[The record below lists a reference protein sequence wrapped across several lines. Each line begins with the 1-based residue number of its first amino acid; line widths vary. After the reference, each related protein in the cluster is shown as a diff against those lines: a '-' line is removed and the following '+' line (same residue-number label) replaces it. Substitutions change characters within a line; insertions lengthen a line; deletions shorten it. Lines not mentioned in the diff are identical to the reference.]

1 MPSIRLQTEIPGPL
15 SRDLLVRRQNAVA
28 RGIGN
33 TVPVFVDRA
42 SGATVTDIDGHT
54 FLDFGGGIGTVNVG
68 HRHPEVSTAAIDQ
81 VNRFGHVCF
90 AVTMYES
97 YVALAE
103 KLNAIAPGAGPKKT
117 MLANSG
123 AEAVENAVKIARRS
137 TGRPGVL
144 VFDYGF
150 HGRTLLALTMTSK
163 VAPYKQ
169 GFGPF
174 ATDVHRLPFPY
185 EYRSEGPL
193 DAAACRRSFEEFFS
207 GFVGAD
213 QIACVVI
220 EPVAGEGGFLV
231 VPPEWM
237 RELQAICREHGI
249 LLIAD
254 EVQTGFGRTGKM
266 FASEHYGIEP
276 DLVTLAKSMGAG
288 FPISAVTGRA
298 EVMDAAQPGGLG
310 GTFVGHPV
318 SCAAALAAIEV
329 IERERLPERAAAI
342 GEVVRRRFDGF
353 RERYEFV
360 GDSRGLGAMRA
371 LELVTDKR
379 SKVWDKDRLQRTIKN
394 AWQRGLILVAAGNH
408 GNVLRT
414 LMPLVISDAELEEG
428 LDVLEAALEASS
440 S

>member
-1 MPSIRLQTEIPGPL
+1 
-15 SRDLLVRRQNAVA
+15 
-28 RGIGN
+28 
-33 TVPVFVDRA
+33 
-42 SGATVTDIDGHT
+42 
-54 FLDFGGGIGTVNVG
+54 
-68 HRHPEVSTAAIDQ
+68 
-81 VNRFGHVCF
+81 
-90 AVTMYES
+90 
-97 YVALAE
+97 
-103 KLNAIAPGAGPKKT
+103 
-117 MLANSG
+117 
-123 AEAVENAVKIARRS
+123 VENAVKIARRA

-185 EYRSEGPL
+185 EYRSTGPL
-193 DAAACRRSFEEFFS
+193 DAAACRRTFDEFFS

-213 QIACVVI
+213 QIACVMI

-231 VPPEWM
+231 VPPDWM
-237 RELQAICREHGI
+237 RELQAICRDNGI

-342 GEVVRRRFDGF
+342 GEVVRRRFEAF
-353 RERYEFV
+353 RERYDFV
-360 GDSRGLGAMRA
+360 GDARGLGAMRA
-371 LELVTDKR
+371 LELVTDKK
-379 SKVWDKDRLQRTIKN
+379 SKGWDKDRLQRTIKN